1 MFCSKCGHQLTEGT
15 KICPNCNHEVNEGA
29 QSEKPSTNNRSNA
42 LQTHTV
48 PKCTRCGHVGAMK
61 PGPLF
66 RKNDIIWMLLLF
78 ITAFGGFVYLAYIL
92 ITRGNPKRREKICPH
107 CGAKNMY
114 TYLY

>member
-1 MFCSKCGHQLTEGT
+1 MFCSKCGQQIPEGANL
-15 KICPNCNHEVNEGA
+15 CPNCNSSVNEGV
-29 QSEKPSTNNRSNA
+29 QSGTTSANNNRSA
-42 LQTHTV
+42 LQTHSI
-48 PKCTRCGHVGAMK
+48 PKCTCCGYVGNMK

-78 ITAFGGFVYLAYIL
+78 LTAFGGFVYLAYIL
-92 ITRGNPKRREKICPH
+92 ITRGNPKRREKKCPH